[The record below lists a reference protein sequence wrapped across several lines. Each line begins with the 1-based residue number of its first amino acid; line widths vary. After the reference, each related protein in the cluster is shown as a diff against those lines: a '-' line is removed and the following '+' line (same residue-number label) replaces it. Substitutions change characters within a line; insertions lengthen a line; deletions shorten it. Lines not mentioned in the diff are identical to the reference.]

1 MRSISV
7 TYAGRPVMSAD
18 VDFTISENPSLRFYF
33 VPRGDGELKAQVV
46 DSSERTFESVLPV
59 HSKS

>member
-1 MRSISV
+1 
-7 TYAGRPVMSAD
+7 MSAD